1 VPKKSPGKFLYWRIS
16 AARAFRC
23 WWRAQAVATRAAA
36 ADAGRVGP
44 GPAGGLPPGGSRRAP
59 GGIE

>member
-1 VPKKSPGKFLYWRIS
+1 MGHEE
-16 AARAFRC
+16 ARQVLVLANIC
-23 WWRAQAVATRAAA
+23 GPCIPTEVDKAVTRAAA
-36 ADAGRVGP
+36 ADGGRAGP